1 MIVEYTRYKID
12 EARQKTFG
20 KDYADAAKSLHAS
33 RHCLAYELSQCKEDP
48 AHYVLRLE
56 WDSEEGHLNGFRKSP
71 APLCS
76 LMSKT

>member
-1 MIVEYTRYKID
+1 MPTQPG
-12 EARQKTFG
+12 QKTFE
-20 KDYADAAKSLHAS
+20 KDYADAAKSLQAS
-33 RHCLAYELSQCKEDP
+33 PHCLAYELSQCKEDP

-56 WDSEEGHLNGFRKSP
+56 WDSEEGHLNGFRTSP